1 MDSDWKRWTKWERK
15 FLWWPTKIKGS
26 WYWMRFVYERERL
39 KLWYSQT
46 YEYDYAFNIFDIL
59 RKN

>member
-1 MDSDWKRWTKWERK
+1 MDSDWTKWERK
-15 FLWWPTKIKGS
+15 FLWWPTKIKGN